1 MLGDIQAALGNKNP
15 QVKEGTLKFLGRCLS
30 TSPTPIASG
39 DIKPLSEQLAGL
51 MEDSFE
57 GARNE
62 AAHCLGTLMKMVGER
77 PLGAVMESLADVRK
91 VKVKEAF
98 ETATVKA
105 KAGGPKAPSKA
116 PPAAVKPP
124 PKPAAPKAAPKAAA
138 PALAP
143 AAPPPVEESES
154 LDAFVEDKPLKKPPA
169 RFMVRPSSRSLDM
182 RADITQ
188 TKKAPAPAAA
198 ASAPT
203 APVPAAAP
211 APVKKAPPPVA
222 AGKSKP
228 PPPAAPGQLDT
239 FKYKYTPE
247 DAEGLI
253 ADLIPS
259 SIQTDFADPNWKTRL
274 AALEEMTTW
283 VEGAVGGLEAELV
296 VRFLAKKGWSEKNFQ
311 VRARH
316 CDVRNLW
323 NADKFAVC

>member
-1 MLGDIQAALGNKNP
+1 VLMPSRQSSLGDMLGDIQTALGNKNP

-30 TSPTPIASG
+30 TSPTPIAPG
-39 DIKPLSEQLAGL
+39 DVKPVSEQLASL

-105 KAGGPKAPSKA
+105 KVGGPKAPPKAA
-116 PPAAVKPP
+116 PPAAKPP
-124 PKPAAPKAAPKAAA
+124 SKSSAPKVAPKAAA
-138 PALAP
+138 P
-143 AAPPPVEESES
+143 PPSSMEESES
-154 LDAFVEDKPLKKPPA
+154 LDTFVEDMPVKKPPA
-169 RFMVRPSSRSLDM
+169 RFMVRPACIMPNMVPDKLQ
-182 RADITQ
+182 A
-188 TKKAPAPAAA
+188 KKAPAPAAA
-198 ASAPT
+198 AAAP
-203 APVPAAAP
+203 AGPQLAAAP
-211 APVKKAPPPVA
+211 APVKKAPPPA
-222 AGKSKP
+222 AGGKSKSA
-228 PPPAAPGQLDT
+228 PPAAPGQLDT

-247 DAEGLI
+247 DADGQI

-259 SIQTDFADPNWKTRL
+259 SIQTDFADVNWKTRL

-283 VEGAVGGLEAELV
+283 VEGAVDELEAELV

-311 VRARH
+311 VRIVVAVHETRH
-316 CDVRNLW
+316 
-323 NADKFAVC
+323 